1 MICTTPGAENMKWRF
16 LVEKS
21 KIIWLTC
28 SHLKKHGPYNQN
40 NLHCQYNVF
49 NIYPYDRLRKKF
61 MLLDFLLSIFATL
74 VPWVNKYTQV
84 MTTIKV
90 TKVWDK
96 VCIPPGKSQVYFR
109 RKMKVID
116 IDYTCGNLP
125 FTHFIPNFC
134 DLNGGHY
141 LSLFVHS
148 GHQISKYRGQKQQ
161 QKWFILKLWYCYV
174 LKNWIPQPGLF

>member
-1 MICTTPGAENMKWRF
+1 MAHITRIIYIVNIMSSIYTHMTDWEKNLCCWIF
-16 LVEKS
+16 L
-21 KIIWLTC
+21 W
-28 SHLKKHGPYNQN
+28 
-40 NLHCQYNVF
+40 
-49 NIYPYDRLRKKF
+49 
-61 MLLDFLLSIFATL
+61 SIFATL